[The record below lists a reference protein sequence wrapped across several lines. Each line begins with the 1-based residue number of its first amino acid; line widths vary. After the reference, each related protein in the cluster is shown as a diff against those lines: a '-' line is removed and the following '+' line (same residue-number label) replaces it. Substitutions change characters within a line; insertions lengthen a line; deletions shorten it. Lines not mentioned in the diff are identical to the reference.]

1 MKKIKSSHLIFVAAL
16 MLVVVLVWQ
25 LFMSLRSHQI
35 QTNADQARIAG
46 KPIPVN
52 TVMAKT
58 GNLNSI
64 IAAECIAK
72 ESVQIILSADVGGRI
87 TDVSAKVGD
96 QVEKGQLLVKIAD
109 EVFKADLKN
118 SREAEYILKKLKSEV
133 QPFISDIRRLR
144 DKGIVP
150 VTDLL
155 DAIER
160 LRRAELDLSRVRKDK
175 IYTIAEIEKTKL
187 TSPISGVLTNLEVE
201 VGTVMKTY
209 ENIVTVSRIDPIF
222 LECQFATDMLSAVDD
237 FDSADATFSVYPG
250 DVHAVVLEKIL
261 PVVDES
267 THAVVVQFKLTNKDN
282 LLLPNMLA
290 IVRLTKH
297 VDGVLIPS
305 ISLINPRGN
314 SASVFVV
321 DEDQKSYFK
330 TIITGR
336 YAEGYIEVINGL
348 TNGQRVVVVGQNYLQ
363 DGDLVNE
370 NIVKTTNNRNKTK
383 IFPESSQ

>member
-1 MKKIKSSHLIFVAAL
+1 
-16 MLVVVLVWQ
+16 
-25 LFMSLRSHQI
+25 
-35 QTNADQARIAG
+35 
-46 KPIPVN
+46 
-52 TVMAKT
+52 
-58 GNLNSI
+58 
-64 IAAECIAK
+64 
-72 ESVQIILSADVGGRI
+72 
-87 TDVSAKVGD
+87 
-96 QVEKGQLLVKIAD
+96 
-109 EVFKADLKN
+109 
-118 SREAEYILKKLKSEV
+118 
-133 QPFISDIRRLR
+133 
-144 DKGIVP
+144 
-150 VTDLL
+150 
-155 DAIER
+155 
-160 LRRAELDLSRVRKDK
+160 
-175 IYTIAEIEKTKL
+175 
-187 TSPISGVLTNLEVE
+187 
-201 VGTVMKTY
+201 
-209 ENIVTVSRIDPIF
+209 
-222 LECQFATDMLSAVDD
+222 MLSAVDD